1 MRLLMDRIGVI
12 YATMTK
18 HSKKL
23 AEAIGQAVGA
33 KAENIAANPKPY
45 PADLL
50 FIVGGIYAGKSSP
63 ELVKFVETIEASQV
77 KQVVLVTSS
86 ASVSKR
92 SQADIRKILNDKGIK
107 VVDELTCPGGFLF
120 VRFGHP
126 NAADVQAVTA
136 QAKRIAG
143 TP

>member
-1 MRLLMDRIGVI
+1 MDRIGVI
-12 YATMTK
+12 YATKTK
-18 HSKKL
+18 HSQML

-33 KAENIAANPKPY
+33 KAENIAADPKPY

-50 FIVGGIYAGKSSP
+50 FIVGGIYGGKSSP
-63 ELVKFVETIEASQV
+63 ELVHFVETLEASQV

-92 SQADIRKILNDKGIK
+92 SQADIRKILNGKGIA
-107 VVDELTCPGGFLF
+107 VIDELTCPGGILFL
-120 VRFGHP
+120 RHGHP
-126 NAADVQAVTA
+126 NAADVQAITA

-143 TP
+143 KS